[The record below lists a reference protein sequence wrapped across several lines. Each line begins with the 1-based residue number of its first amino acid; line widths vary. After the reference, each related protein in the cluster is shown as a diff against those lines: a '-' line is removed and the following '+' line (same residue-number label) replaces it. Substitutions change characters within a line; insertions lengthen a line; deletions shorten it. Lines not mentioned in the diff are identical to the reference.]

1 MVFKLLNM
9 LDVLN
14 YAARSSALWLRI
26 WAGSGVT
33 IFKSAQ
39 YAEFFPGQV
48 KLWKNTKLTGCTQA
62 VRLKLSKVIQG
73 SVEKA
78 IFSPATALTSHFFPW
93 GGSSILYEKS
103 VPCEFMWS
111 PVDRIRWF
119 AKVSAATSV
128 RSWVPKECLFFRR
141 EKPPHSWY
149 HFNSSNM
156 AFLVAWGIS
165 KPSIAAKVGAS
176 SMIVRRWITAC
187 SRTSGPAIINTGWGP
202 LWGICPW
209 DATENL

>member
-78 IFSPATALTSHFFPW
+78 IFSPATALTSHFSPGVGHRSCMKNQCLVNSCDLRLTKFADSQKCPQ
-93 GGSSILYEKS
+93 IL
-103 VPCEFMWS
+103 
-111 PVDRIRWF
+111 
-119 AKVSAATSV
+119 
-128 RSWVPKECLFFRR
+128 
-141 EKPPHSWY
+141 
-149 HFNSSNM
+149 
-156 AFLVAWGIS
+156 
-165 KPSIAAKVGAS
+165 
-176 SMIVRRWITAC
+176 
-187 SRTSGPAIINTGWGP
+187 
-202 LWGICPW
+202 LWGVESQRNVCSFEVKSPRTPGITSTAPTW
-209 DATENL
+209 LSP